1 MSTQPKAQ
9 PMNDTIAQLIA
20 QHHIH
25 EVECVIPDM
34 TGIARGKILPKDL
47 FLSAGEMRI
56 PKSVLLN
63 TVNGQQPDNG
73 PYVGDTDPDMV
84 CMPDVATA
92 RVVPWAA
99 EPVAVVIHDCHG
111 VRWLAGAA
119 VAAQSCCAMWCS
131 LYETRAGNRWWHPR
145 WSSIWWRASKTRTSR
160 CSRRWGAPA
169 SPRPGGSRIPSMR
182 STTLIRSSWSSR
194 SFCSV
199 HRLGVETLIH
209 EAGAGQMEINFT
221 HGDPMELADRVF
233 LFKRTVRETALRHG
247 IFATFMA
254 KPMEMEPGS
263 AMHIHQSILD
273 TEAAT
278 SSNAPDG
285 NASPAFFHYIAGLQN
300 YVPQVMPMFAPYV
313 NSYRRL
319 APYMSAPTNV
329 RWGYDNRT
337 CGIRIPQ
344 STPVNRRVENRV
356 PGVDVNPYLA
366 IAATLACGYQGMLEA
381 RQPDEALSSSAW
393 NLAHELPR
401 HLEDAIELLRAC
413 TPCAR
418 CWGRSLSRPFVRS
431 RNLNLAPTTAS
442 SVRGSAN
449 ICCCWSEIQPCM
461 MTPLSQPH
469 AAWTGRAPK
478 RLRATR
484 ARGLHRAQPT
494 LAGARPTCRAAPA
507 VWRAA
512 ALDERLGHAVCTA
525 SGPSPAAHLVTDA
538 DGHTLAD
545 FCLGDTG
552 AMFGHSPAPVARAGA
567 APSDARLHHHA
578 GQRGR
583 CRGRRDAERALWPAV
598 LAVCDDGQRRQ
609 PLCAALAA
617 RRQRSA
623 KTDRLQW
630 LLPRHRR

>member
-1 MSTQPKAQ
+1 MMTTQPKAQ
-9 PMNDTIAQLIA
+9 PMTEPIAQLIA

-47 FLSAGEMRI
+47 FLSAGEMRL

-73 PYVGDTDPDMV
+73 PYVGDTDPDMI
-84 CMPDVATA
+84 CKPDPATF
-92 RVVPWAA
+92 RIVPWAA
-99 EPVAVVIHDCHG
+99 EPVAVVIHDCLEPDG
-111 VRWLAGAA
+111 SPV
-119 VAAQSCCAMWCS
+119 S
-131 LYETRAGNRWWHPR
+131 L
-145 WSSIWWRASKTRTSR
+145 
-160 CSRRWGAPA
+160 
-169 SPRPGGSRIPSMR
+169 SPRAVLRRVLDLYRQRGWQPVVAPEMEFFLVARQQNPPEPLHPPIGRTGKPEAGRQSYSIDAVNDFDPFFMELS
-182 STTLIRSSWSSR
+182 
-194 SFCSV
+194 SFCNI

-209 EAGAGQMEINFT
+209 EAGAGQMEINFA
-221 HGDPMELADRVF
+221 HGEALELADRVF

-254 KPMEMEPGS
+254 KPMEAEPGS

-273 TEAAT
+273 TDGRNIF
-278 SSNAPDG
+278 SAPDG

-413 TPCAR
+413 TSMRELLGPLFVDAFCAVKELEFGTYNR
-418 CWGRSLSRPFVRS
+418 VI
-431 RNLNLAPTTAS
+431 S
-442 SVRGSAN
+442 S
-449 ICCCWSEIQPCM
+449 W
-461 MTPLSQPH
+461 
-469 AAWTGRAPK
+469 
-478 RLRATR
+478 
-484 ARGLHRAQPT
+484 
-494 LAGARPTCRAAPA
+494 
-507 VWRAA
+507 
-512 ALDERLGHAVCTA
+512 ERE
-525 SGPSPAAHLVTDA
+525 HL
-538 DGHTLAD
+538 
-545 FCLGDTG
+545 
-552 AMFGHSPAPVARAGA
+552 
-567 APSDARLHHHA
+567 
-578 GQRGR
+578 
-583 CRGRRDAERALWPAV
+583 
-598 LAVCDDGQRRQ
+598 
-609 PLCAALAA
+609 
-617 RRQRSA
+617 
-623 KTDRLQW
+623 
-630 LLPRHRR
+630 LLLV